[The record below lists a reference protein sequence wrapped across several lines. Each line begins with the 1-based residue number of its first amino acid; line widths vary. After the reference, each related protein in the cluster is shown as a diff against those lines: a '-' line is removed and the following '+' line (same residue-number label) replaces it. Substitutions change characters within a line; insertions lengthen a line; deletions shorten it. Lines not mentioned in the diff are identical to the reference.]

1 MWARMPEDPIPG
13 TVSAMTQIVCVSRG
27 SLSRGKELAEALARK
42 LGYALLSREDL
53 IEAAI
58 GDGIQVGKLE
68 TSMMHARTFTER
80 LARERDHYLA
90 FSTAYLCDKALE
102 GPLVYHGRS
111 GHLLL
116 RGISHVLRV
125 RVLAEDEYRI
135 NAVMRD
141 LGLTRDKAQR
151 YLQAVEEDRRTWVRS
166 MYGVSWENASQY
178 DVTVSVER
186 MTVENAA
193 ASLVGMTQ
201 LPDFQMTPA
210 SKRAMDDLR
219 LAAKARLR
227 LAKDPRT
234 ARAEFSVRAHGGA
247 LTVTYLPKD
256 MDVAG
261 VVRPVLVGLP
271 GISEISATVATS
283 NILWVQEAFDPR
295 TETFDEVVEIARKWH
310 AAVELVQFAPG
321 DAPEPGMPVA
331 ASVTVDDPV
340 VEAGIEDDAEPE
352 PDASE
357 GAGLRETL
365 DALAEMGRSGGG
377 RRVLGERAHLIASC
391 CGPVQY
397 SLVVLGNLFLTK
409 PAATRTRLVRELQDR
424 IGSRLRVPVVTADEL
439 RQHYLFGRRDAMRL
453 VGFLVVL
460 IGVYTLVLSHQ
471 TEVVTFLYGGWTGG
485 AFLWKLVVAA
495 AVFAFIPLLAHAYGS
510 VVRSMMKLVKMD

>member
-1 MWARMPEDPIPG
+1 
-13 TVSAMTQIVCVSRG
+13 MTQIICVSRG

-58 GDGIQVGKLE
+58 DDGVQVGKLE
-68 TSMMHARTFTER
+68 TSMMHARAFTER

-116 RGISHVLRV
+116 RGVSHVLRV
-125 RVLAEDEYRI
+125 RVLADDEYRI
-135 NAVMRD
+135 NAVMRK
-141 LGLTRDKAQR
+141 LGLTQDKARR
-151 YLQAVEEDRRTWVRS
+151 YLQAIEEDRRTWVRS

-234 ARAEFSVRAHGGA
+234 ARADFSVRAHDGA

-256 MDVAG
+256 MDVAS

-271 GISEISATVATS
+271 DVSEISATVATS
-283 NILWVQEAFDPR
+283 NILWVQETFDPR
-295 TETFDEVVEIARKWH
+295 TEIFDEVVEIARKWH

-321 DAPEPGMPVA
+321 DAPEAGTPIA
-331 ASVTVDDPV
+331 TSVTADDPA
-340 VEAGIEDDAEPE
+340 VEAGIEDDSEPE
-352 PDASE
+352 VSD
-357 GAGLRETL
+357 GGGLRETI

-377 RRVLGERAHLIASC
+377 RRVLGERTHLIASC

-397 SLVVLGNLFLTK
+397 SLVVLGSLFLTK
-409 PAATRTRLVRELQDR
+409 PAATRTRLIRELQDR
-424 IGSRLRVPVVTADEL
+424 IGSRLRVPVVAADEL
-439 RQHYLFGRRDAMRL
+439 RQHFLFGRRDAMRL
-453 VGFLVVL
+453 VGFLAALIAVYVV
-460 IGVYTLVLSHQ
+460 VLSHQ
-471 TEVVTFLYGGWTGG
+471 MEIVAFLYGGWTGG
-485 AFLWKLVVAA
+485 AFVRKLVIAA

-510 VVRSMMKLVKMD
+510 VVHSMMKLVKMD

>member
-1 MWARMPEDPIPG
+1 
-13 TVSAMTQIVCVSRG
+13 MTQIICVSRG

-58 GDGIQVGKLE
+58 DDGIQVGKLE
-68 TSMMHARTFTER
+68 TSMMHARAFTER

-90 FSTAYLCDKALE
+90 FSTAYLCDKALA

-125 RVLAEDEYRI
+125 RVLADHEYRI
-135 NAVMRD
+135 NAVMRE
-141 LGLTRDKAQR
+141 LGLTRDKAER

-166 MYGVSWENASQY
+166 MYGVPWESASQY

-219 LAAKARLR
+219 LAAQARLR

-234 ARAEFSVRAHGGA
+234 ARAEFSVRAHDGA

-256 MDVAG
+256 MDVAN
-261 VVRPVLVGLP
+261 VVRPVLVGLA
-271 GISEISATVATS
+271 GVSEVSATVATS
-283 NILWVQEAFDPR
+283 NILWVQESFDPAG
-295 TETFDEVVEIARKWH
+295 ETFDEVVEIARKWH
-310 AAVELVQFAPG
+310 AAVELVQFTAG
-321 DAPEPGMPVA
+321 DGPDAGTPIA
-331 ASVTVDDPV
+331 ASVSLDDPV
-340 VEAGIEDDAEPE
+340 VEAGIEEDTE
-352 PDASE
+352 PDVGD
-357 GAGLRETL
+357 GAGLRQTL
-365 DALAEMGRSGGG
+365 DALAEVGRSGGG

-397 SLVVLGNLFLTK
+397 SLVVLGNLFLAK
-409 PAATRTRLVRELQDR
+409 PAATRTRLIRELQDR
-424 IGSRLRVPVVTADEL
+424 IGSRLHVPVVTADEL

-453 VGFLVVL
+453 VGFLAVL
-460 IGVYTLVLSHQ
+460 IGVYALVLSHQ
-471 TEVVTFLYGGWTGG
+471 SDVVRFLYGGWTGG
-485 AFLWKLVVAA
+485 AFLRKLVIAA
-495 AVFAFIPLLAHAYGS
+495 AVFAFIPLLAHAYGT